1 MSRNRQP
8 NPARLVGKTYGEL
21 TVTAVALNT
30 PGRETLYRCRCICG
44 REVIEMAVESHW
56 GMLAALSTQ

>member
-1 MSRNRQP
+1 
-8 NPARLVGKTYGEL
+8 VGKTYGEL